1 MKNVLAITAALLM
14 TATVSY
20 AEQVR
25 GTVIGMKETYRD
37 VVQRSSNSNM

>member
-20 AEQVR
+20 AEQSTR
-25 GTVIGMKETYRD
+25 HCDWNEGNI
-37 VVQRSSNSNM
+37 S